1 MIFTLFFTVIC
12 ILAHHGSSHHLI
24 LINFGLSLI
33 GSRPWRWLCFFKF
46 KLRLVVYLYW
56 EVSHGRHLHHRV
68 ILRLFKIV
76 KPIIILV
83 LIFFLLGIVKFQI
96 VIISINASLV
106 HLITTSICLS
116 ESLLP
121 ISGAEASC
129 TFVVA

>member
-33 GSRPWRWLCFFKF
+33 GSRPWRWLCFLKF
-46 KLRLVVYLYW
+46 KLPLVVYLYW

-83 LIFFLLGIVKFQI
+83 LIFFLHLSWLGHPLLK
-96 VIISINASLV
+96 VIPSITL
-106 HLITTSICLS
+106 LTLLTSFIEPHGLHHR
-116 ESLLP
+116 
-121 ISGAEASC
+121 
-129 TFVVA
+129 

>member
-56 EVSHGRHLHHRV
+56 EVSHGRPRRHFHHRV
-68 ILRLFKIV
+68 FLRLFKIV

-83 LIFFLLGIVKFQI
+83 LIFFLHLSWLGHPLLK
-96 VIISINASLV
+96 VIPSITL
-106 HLITTSICLS
+106 LTLLTSFFEPHGLHHR
-116 ESLLP
+116 
-121 ISGAEASC
+121 
-129 TFVVA
+129 